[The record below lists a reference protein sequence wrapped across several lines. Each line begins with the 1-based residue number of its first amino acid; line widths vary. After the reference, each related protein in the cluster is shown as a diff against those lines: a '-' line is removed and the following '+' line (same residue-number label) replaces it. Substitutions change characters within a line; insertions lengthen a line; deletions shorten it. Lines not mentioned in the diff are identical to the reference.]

1 MIAVRKVKINKIPKI
16 AALILFPAMLFL
28 CGCTGA
34 RMGVG
39 LPRALIYKNTYAPMS
54 IKKVFDPRAT
64 GVKIPEKMNRGT
76 ATAYKIDLSL
86 PGLWYTRPLSV
97 GWGDA
102 SIQKAFEN
110 GNIKELI
117 IADGHE
123 VQILG
128 IFTKAEIIVY
138 GEPEDTTR

>member
-1 MIAVRKVKINKIPKI
+1 M
-16 AALILFPAMLFL
+16 LFVAMLFL
-28 CGCTGA
+28 SGCTGA

-54 IKKVFDPRAT
+54 MKKVFDPRAS
-64 GVKIPEKMNRGT
+64 GVKIPEKLNRGT
-76 ATAYKIDLSL
+76 AAAYKIDLSI
-86 PGLWYTRPLSV
+86 PGVSYTRGLSV

-102 SIQKAFEN
+102 SLQKAFEN

-117 IADGHE
+117 FADGHE
-123 VQILG
+123 LQILS

-138 GEPEDTTR
+138 GEPDDTIQ